1 MKHPS
6 NRELFAYWNE
16 KRGPRPAPD
25 RAEIEP
31 AAIRRLL
38 GDTYVLEVDLNGSYP
53 FRIAGTRLCA
63 LFARELKGESFIQL
77 WQQPMQSVVRELM
90 AVAVEEKVG
99 LIASVTGSTADDTL
113 LPVDLE
119 MLLLPLGSH
128 SRSEARVLGALAPLA
143 TPYWLGAR
151 SVGPL
156 SLGQFRHV
164 GDSIET
170 TRSPRLRAVVG
181 RTRHGLT
188 VYEGG
193 RRD

>member
-1 MKHPS
+1 
-6 NRELFAYWNE
+6 
-16 KRGPRPAPD
+16 
-25 RAEIEP
+25 
-31 AAIRRLL
+31 
-38 GDTYVLEVDLNGSYP
+38 
-53 FRIAGTRLCA
+53 
-63 LFARELKGESFIQL
+63 
-77 WQQPMQSVVRELM
+77 M
-90 AVAVEEKVG
+90 AVVVEEKVG

-143 TPYWLGAR
+143 APYWLGAKP
-151 SVGPL
+151 VGPL
-156 SLGQFRHV
+156 SLGHSAMSASR
-164 GDSIET
+164 IEA
-170 TRSPRLRAVVG
+170 TRPPRLRAVAG